1 MKRIQGAAMLG
12 AFAWGLGAIVEC
24 AAVSPVDVSRNT
36 TSLPVTQPA
45 TPAVAPATRAAEAP
59 SLRIVEPR
67 AGATLAM
74 RQVRVRVVASHV
86 RDPQQKLKVTA
97 GPLAPAPNPC
107 PAPWGLGCAPYYQE
121 WLVPLRDLVN
131 GWKPWSADD
140 ANVYRASGS
149 LPGGRIDG
157 VTFTIDEDPDT
168 YFPTGGPSLQG
179 AGLHAEVTMNL
190 IAEGAPSANLAR
202 ETGAAA
208 GEHAPSAAGMQ
219 SAAVPR
225 LQPAASTAAAAARP
239 AVPGTTAIGALGNR
253 PAGMHLVEPA
263 PGSTTTPATTRIRA
277 TAELLAPGGYADVEV
292 SWKDYAARTGPMQSQ
307 LVASEDT
314 KTWRVTVKQL
324 VDGFVVPAD
333 NICACT
339 NAQASVRVR
348 PAGTSAWQDSVAFDV
363 VAATPGG
370 TTASS
375 PKAWSPTQPSS
386 SPSESSS
393 ARSTLLT
400 PPAARAPV
408 QPLAPASAF
417 GRP

>member
-1 MKRIQGAAMLG
+1 MKRIQVAAMLG
-12 AFAWGLGAIVEC
+12 ALAWGLGAIVEC
-24 AAVSPVDVSRNT
+24 AAVSPVNVSRNA
-36 TSLPVTQPA
+36 TSLPATQPA

-74 RQVRVRVVASHV
+74 RQVRVRVAASHV

-121 WLVPLRDLVN
+121 WLVPLRDLMN

-140 ANVYRASGS
+140 EGVYRANGR

-168 YFPTGGPSLQG
+168 YFPTGSPALKG
-179 AGLHAEVTMNL
+179 AGFHDEVTINL
-190 IAEGAPSANLAR
+190 IAEGAPTANLAR
-202 ETGAAA
+202 EPDATTG
-208 GEHAPSAAGMQ
+208 GHVPTPAGMQ
-219 SAAVPR
+219 SAAVPP
-225 LQPAASTAAAAARP
+225 LQPSAPTATAAARP
-239 AVPGTTAIGALGNR
+239 AAPGAAAIGALGNR
-253 PAGMHLVEPA
+253 AAGLHLVEPP
-263 PGSTTTPATTRIRA
+263 PGSTATPATARIRA
-277 TAELLAPGGYADVEV
+277 TAELLAPGSYADVEV
-292 SWKDYAARTGPMQSQ
+292 SWKDYAARTGPTQSQ
-307 LVASEDT
+307 LVAGQDT

-333 NICACT
+333 KICACT
-339 NAQASVRVR
+339 NAQASVKVR
-348 PAGTSAWQDSVAFDV
+348 PAGTSAWQDSVAFNV

-375 PKAWSPTQPSS
+375 PKAWSQTQPSA
-386 SPSESSS
+386 SPSESSP

-400 PPAARAPV
+400 SPAARAPAAV
-408 QPLAPASAF
+408 QSPASAF
-417 GRP
+417 GHP